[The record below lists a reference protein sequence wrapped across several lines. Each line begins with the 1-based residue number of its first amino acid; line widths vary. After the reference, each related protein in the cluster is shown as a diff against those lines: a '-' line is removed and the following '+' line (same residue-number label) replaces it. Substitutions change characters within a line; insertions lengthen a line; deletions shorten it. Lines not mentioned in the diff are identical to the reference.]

1 MLNSVN
7 NYGYNGFQNASAL
20 FVKAAAANPGEGF
33 QGSKALENAGKG
45 GAEKEE
51 GKEAVLTGAAL
62 MHAGLSIPA
71 ASGDY
76 CAYQIHLVTI

>member
-45 GAEKEE
+45 GTLNPGFTYMGHAARKREE
-51 GKEAVLTGAAL
+51 DAAL
-62 MHAGLSIPA
+62 
-71 ASGDY
+71 
-76 CAYQIHLVTI
+76 C